1 MKLRTLNDVL
11 AAWESGA
18 KVYYLDFRHDKHY
31 IGAYDSD
38 KVNVVSALFF
48 RQGIKFGVD
57 K

>member
-31 IGAYDSD
+31 IGAYDSE
-38 KVNVVSALFF
+38 KVDVVSTLFF